1 MILSSSLLILVK
13 HFNFSVG
20 IPAYN
25 NKKQEF
31 PLKIF
36 TKSLIAG
43 ALMTSAL
50 VSATAQAEQK
60 IGAVN
65 VQGIFQSLPQ
75 AATIQQSIAAEFKD
89 KTEEVSRL
97 EKDIKYYLEKN
108 QRDAATMS
116 EKEKKELQDKIIQ
129 LRNDYTAKAQ
139 PLQQEI
145 QQRAQE
151 EQNKLLGLIKQGIDA
166 VAAKEKYDVIL
177 NANAVAF
184 INPANDIS
192 KQVIEQVNKIQ

>member
-1 MILSSSLLILVK
+1 M
-13 HFNFSVG
+13 
-20 IPAYN
+20 
-25 NKKQEF
+25 KK
-31 PLKIF
+31 F

-43 ALMTSAL
+43 ALLASAMTS
-50 VSATAQAEQK
+50 SAVLAEQK

-65 VQGIFQSLPQ
+65 VQGIFQAMPQ
-75 AATIQQSIAAEFKD
+75 AASIQASIAAEFKD

-116 EKEKKELQDKIIQ
+116 AKQKTELEGQIIS
-129 LRNDYTAKAQ
+129 LREEYTAKAQ

-145 QQRAQE
+145 QKRLQE
-151 EQNKLLGLIKQGIDA
+151 EQNKLLGLIKEGIDA

-177 NANAVAF
+177 NANSVAF
-184 INPANDIS
+184 INPDNDIS
-192 KQVIEQVNKIQ
+192 KLVLDQVGKTN